1 MDRVNFC
8 FTKKSICYIIILV
21 FCKEMGFMAYISNE
35 VINEIRNK
43 TDIVDVVS
51 KYVNLTKRGK
61 NYIGV
66 CPFHDD
72 HSPSMSVSPEK
83 QIFTCFSCGASGNVF
98 TFVSDFEKISFMDAV
113 KLLGDKAGIN
123 IGSNIITKKEKDDY
137 IDIYNLTSK
146 FYQNSL
152 FTNLGKNAIEYLEKR
167 KIDKET
173 IKKFGIGLS
182 IQKVSLTDY
191 LKSKKYNVDKLID
204 IGLTN
209 ENGNDIF
216 INRIMFPIHDLSGNV
231 VAFSG
236 RIYNTKDNSKYI
248 NTKETDKFKKGKIL
262 YNYHIAREYLKK
274 NDSVILMEGQMDV
287 IRSST
292 VGINNCIATMGT
304 ALTKDHRSILK
315 NMTDN
320 IILCFD
326 GDAAGEKATNA
337 AIEILEDTGINIRV
351 VRLPNNMDP
360 DEYILKEGAD
370 SFKEQIK
377 NATSLVDYKMEILKK
392 NKNLNDIKDI
402 SSYLNSAVK
411 ELVNIN
417 DDIAVEL
424 NLKKLSTN
432 YNVDYNTLRSKYD
445 NLRSK
450 KKEVVSEIKPKK
462 VYDKYGK
469 AQTSLIYYMLKSN
482 TVINMVE
489 KRVGYFPDKNI
500 RELSNEIIYYFHK
513 YGIINVADF
522 ISYIADRDEILH
534 TLKEI
539 IVMDKEED
547 FKLEE
552 IEDYIFVVNEY
563 HKEVRINDLK
573 MKLKEEK
580 DPLKQ
585 AKISLEIMN
594 LRKGVRNGTRD

>member
-1 MDRVNFC
+1 
-8 FTKKSICYIIILV
+8 
-21 FCKEMGFMAYISNE
+21 MAYISNE

-113 KLLGDKAGIN
+113 KLLGDKVGIN

-377 NATSLVDYKMEILKK
+377 NAISLVDYKMEILKK

>member
-1 MDRVNFC
+1 
-8 FTKKSICYIIILV
+8 
-21 FCKEMGFMAYISNE
+21 MAYISNE

-51 KYVNLTKRGK
+51 RYVNLTKRGK

-98 TFVSDFEKISFMDAV
+98 TFVSDFEKISFNEAV
-113 KLLGDKAGIN
+113 KLLGDKLGIN
-123 IGSNIITKKEKDDY
+123 IGNNVITRKEKDDY

-191 LKSKKYNVDKLID
+191 LKSKKYNAQKLID

-337 AIEILEDTGINIRV
+337 AIELLEDTGINIRV

-402 SSYLNSAVK
+402 SAYLNSAVK

-432 YNVDYNTLRSKYD
+432 YNVDYDTLKSKYD

-450 KKEVVSEIKPKK
+450 KKELVSEIKPKK

-469 AQTSLIYYMLKSN
+469 AQTSLIYYMLKSSA
-482 TVINMVE
+482 VINMVE

-539 IVMDKEED
+539 IAMDKEED
-547 FKLEE
+547 FKIEE

>member
-1 MDRVNFC
+1 
-8 FTKKSICYIIILV
+8 
-21 FCKEMGFMAYISNE
+21 MAYISNE

-98 TFVSDFEKISFMDAV
+98 TFVSDFEKISFSEAV

-377 NATSLVDYKMEILKK
+377 NAISLVDYKMEILKK

-402 SSYLNSAVK
+402 SSYLNSAIK

>member
-1 MDRVNFC
+1 
-8 FTKKSICYIIILV
+8 
-21 FCKEMGFMAYISNE
+21 MAYISNE
-35 VINEIRNK
+35 IINEIRNK

-98 TFVSDFEKISFMDAV
+98 TFVSDFEKISFSEAV
-113 KLLGDKAGIN
+113 KLLGDKLGIN
-123 IGSNIITKKEKDDY
+123 VGDNVISKKEKDDY
-137 IDIYNLTSK
+137 FDIYNLTSK

-191 LKSKKYNVDKLID
+191 LKNKKYGVDKLID

-216 INRIMFPIHDLSGNV
+216 INRIMFPIYDLSGNV

-304 ALTKDHRSILK
+304 ALTKDHKSILK

-337 AIEILEDTGINIRV
+337 AIELLEDTNINIRV

-377 NATSLVDYKMEILKK
+377 NATSLVDYKMEVLKK
-392 NKNLNDIKDI
+392 NKNFNDIKDI
-402 SSYLNSAVK
+402 SAYLNSAIK

-424 NLKKLSTN
+424 NLKRLSTN
-432 YNVDYNTLRSKYD
+432 YNIDYDTLKNKYD
-445 NLRSK
+445 GLKNK
-450 KKEVVSEIKPKK
+450 KKEVVSVIKPKK

-522 ISYIADRDEILH
+522 ISYIADREEMLN

-539 IVMDKEED
+539 IAMDKEED

-552 IEDYIFVVNEY
+552 IEDYIFVINEY
-563 HKEVRINDLK
+563 HKREKIEELNK
-573 MKLKEEK
+573 KLKEEK

-594 LRKGVRNGTRD
+594 LRKGVTNGTRD